1 MTAQVTWSINDLKY
15 NAADGGVFEVRWSC
29 TATDDQDPSCTAV
42 EAGKEVWEYD
52 TAAEDWVNIADLT
65 EEVVLGWVK
74 EHLGVDKVTEIEE
87 NRKGKVDAQVARKA
101 SVVSGLPWGESEVAP
116 E

>member
-15 NAADGGVFEVRWSC
+15 NVTDGGVFEVRWSC
-29 TATDDQDPSCTAV
+29 TATDDVETGCTAV
-42 EAGKEVWEYD
+42 ESGKATWEYD
-52 TAAEDWVNIADLT
+52 TEAEDWVAIADLT
-65 EEVVLGWVK
+65 EETVLAWVK

-101 SVVSGLPWGESEVAP
+101 QVVSGVPWAAATAE
-116 E
+116 